1 MGRGSVSEG
10 ELNLGTDLEGCVEMF
25 KVVHQS
31 VEEKV
36 IRFKDEF
43 RRISY
48 VTPTSFLELL
58 SMYKKVLSDKRK
70 ENDFAINRLSKGLTV
85 LKEAAVEVDQMN
97 KKLQD
102 DKPVL
107 EKTLVEVDETK
118 VVIAE
123 ETVKAEEVKA
133 VVVVEEAEA
142 SKQEAEVK

>member
-1 MGRGSVSEG
+1 
-10 ELNLGTDLEGCVEMF
+10 MF
-25 KVVHQS
+25 KVIHQS
-31 VEEKV
+31 VEDKV
-36 IRFKDEF
+36 VRFRNEF

-85 LKEAAVEVDQMN
+85 LKEAAVEVDAMN

-142 SKQEAEVK
+142 SK

>member
-25 KVVHQS
+25 KVIHQS

>member
-142 SKQEAEVK
+142 SK

>member
-1 MGRGSVSEG
+1 MSEG
-10 ELNLGTDLEGCVEMF
+10 ELNLGTDLDGCVEMF
-25 KVVHQS
+25 KVIHQS
-31 VEEKV
+31 VEDKV
-36 IRFKDEF
+36 VRFRDEF

-85 LKEAAVEVDQMN
+85 LKEAAVEVDAMN

-142 SKQEAEVK
+142 SK

>member
-10 ELNLGTDLEGCVEMF
+10 ELNLGPDLDGCVEMF
-25 KVVHQS
+25 TVIHQS

-142 SKQEAEVK
+142 SK

>member
-1 MGRGSVSEG
+1 VSEG
-10 ELNLGTDLEGCVEMF
+10 ELNLGTDLDGCVEMF
-25 KVVHQS
+25 KVIHQS
-31 VEEKV
+31 VEDKV
-36 IRFKDEF
+36 VRFRDEF

-85 LKEAAVEVDQMN
+85 LKEAAVEVDAMN

-142 SKQEAEVK
+142 SK

>member
-10 ELNLGTDLEGCVEMF
+10 ELNLGTDLDGCVEMF
-25 KVVHQS
+25 KVIHQS
-31 VEEKV
+31 VEDKV
-36 IRFKDEF
+36 VRFRDEF

-85 LKEAAVEVDQMN
+85 LKEAAVEVDAMN

-142 SKQEAEVK
+142 SK

>member
-10 ELNLGTDLEGCVEMF
+10 ELNLGTDLDGCVEMF
-25 KVVHQS
+25 KVIHQS
-31 VEEKV
+31 VEDKV
-36 IRFKDEF
+36 VRFRNEF

-85 LKEAAVEVDQMN
+85 LKEAAVEVDAMN

-142 SKQEAEVK
+142 SK